1 MDTQAKRYIE
11 DLNNLT
17 KKADVIEQLHR
28 LMIEK
33 EKHTIPLILTVR
45 KLIEHGLCRDE
56 IVETTNIPSDEL
68 DPFISVEYIKRVMPQ
83 WKQISN
89 IENGGDGMLSQQEIL
104 DVLSKNLNTWREKY
118 GVKRIGLF
126 GSYSREEQT
135 EFSDIDVLVEF
146 NSSDLSFN
154 NYMDLKFELEDR
166 FQKPV
171 DLVILDDIKP
181 ALKQSILGNAKIT
194 ES

>member
-1 MDTQAKRYIE
+1 
-11 DLNNLT
+11 
-17 KKADVIEQLHR
+17 
-28 LMIEK
+28 
-33 EKHTIPLILTVR
+33 
-45 KLIEHGLCRDE
+45 
-56 IVETTNIPSDEL
+56 
-68 DPFISVEYIKRVMPQ
+68 
-83 WKQISN
+83 
-89 IENGGDGMLSQQEIL
+89 MLSQQEIF